1 MYGKSETCDMHIWQA
16 NKMFSYIMHE
26 KEIWKNKLSV
36 HTSSTNFINCNK
48 KNNRNWR
55 ILYAVW
61 TNYYINIYMI
71 VMYKKTKQDV
81 YRPWWSPESHS
92 PYTDLSEGVIFAFQD
107 LFWSSNPKPKLCYL
121 CILKLIFKTK
131 IIHKEGTGSEEASK
145 RKIWL

>member
-1 MYGKSETCDMHIWQA
+1 MHIWQA
-16 NKMFSYIMHE
+16 NKMFSYIM
-26 KEIWKNKLSV
+26 SV
-36 HTSSTNFINCNK
+36 LTSSTNFINCNK
-48 KNNRNWR
+48 KPNRNWR
-55 ILYAVW
+55 IFYAVW

-131 IIHKEGTGSEEASK
+131 IIHKEGAGSEEARV
-145 RKIWL
+145 RKISDYSSRGQKL

>member
-1 MYGKSETCDMHIWQA
+1 MESLRHATCTFDKRIKCSHTSCMKKKFEKINCLSILVQPILSIAIKKTIETEEFCMLFERTIILI
-16 NKMFSYIMHE
+16 Y
-26 KEIWKNKLSV
+26 IWKLC
-36 HTSSTNFINCNK
+36 I
-48 KNNRNWR
+48 
-55 ILYAVW
+55 
-61 TNYYINIYMI
+61 
-71 VMYKKTKQDV
+71 KKTKQDV